1 MSLLIALLCIL
12 FFGAVLLLVVLN
24 RGTTDIHLLFRT
36 YEQVPV
42 AVVMVVSLLAG
53 IVFTSFISIMDGVRI
68 RVQNRQLRK
77 RVVRL
82 EDEIEGMRRP
92 REEPGAPSDLDENP
106 SPPVDYPS
114 F

>member
-1 MSLLIALLCIL
+1 VSLVIALLCIL

-24 RGTTDIHLLFRT
+24 HGATDINLLFRT

-53 IVFTSFISIMDGVRI
+53 IVFTSLIGIMDGVRI
-68 RVQNRQLRK
+68 RVQNRRLRK

-82 EDEIEGMRRP
+82 EDEIEGMRHP
-92 REEPGAPSDLDENP
+92 REEPGAPPDEDP
-106 SPPVDYPS
+106 HPPADYS
-114 F
+114 SL

>member
-1 MSLLIALLCIL
+1 VSLVIALLCIL

-24 RGTTDIHLLFRT
+24 HGVSDINLLFRT
-36 YEQVPV
+36 YEQVPI

-68 RVQNRQLRK
+68 RVQNRRLRK

-82 EDEIEGMRRP
+82 EDELEGMRHP
-92 REEPGAPSDLDENP
+92 REAPEAAPDED
-106 SPPVDYPS
+106 SRPPVDYS
-114 F
+114 SL

>member
-1 MSLLIALLCIL
+1 VSLVIALLCIL

-24 RGTTDIHLLFRT
+24 HGVTDIHLLFRT

-68 RVQNRQLRK
+68 RVQNRRLRK
-77 RVVRL
+77 RVVHL
-82 EDEIEGMRRP
+82 EDEMEVMRHP
-92 REEPGAPSDLDENP
+92 REETGAPPHEDP
-106 SPPVDYPS
+106 HPPVDYS
-114 F
+114 SL

>member
-1 MSLLIALLCIL
+1 MSLVIALLCIL

-24 RGTTDIHLLFRT
+24 HGVTDINLLFRT
-36 YEQVPV
+36 CEQVPV

-68 RVQNRQLRK
+68 RVQNRRLRK

-82 EDEIEGMRRP
+82 EDEMEGMRHP
-92 REEPGAPSDLDENP
+92 REESGAPPDEDP
-106 SPPVDYPS
+106 HPPVDYS
-114 F
+114 SL